1 MLQVPGFNFKP
12 VYDSVLLVWIRQ
24 TFNGLFHWSNVK
36 FFLSNLYCH
45 HGDQLVHFGNWC
57 VLRSCIITSGKASW
71 LCQISIL
78 VSSMDKRP
86 KHILIN
92 NIYAW
97 VNLNRV
103 FRLELDEYIFLW
115 LNFSIHIAWSCE
127 HKISSSQGTLLEQ
140 SSPLLRQHGLPFCP
154 CAALAPKAA
163 V

>member
-1 MLQVPGFNFKP
+1 M
-12 VYDSVLLVWIRQ
+12 
-24 TFNGLFHWSNVK
+24 
-36 FFLSNLYCH
+36 
-45 HGDQLVHFGNWC
+45 GDQLVHFGNWC

-103 FRLELDEYIFLW
+103 FRLELDEYIFYDWIFQFTSHDHVSTRYHNLKVH
-115 LNFSIHIAWSCE
+115 FSNRVRLFCGNMVFPCVHV
-127 HKISSSQGTLLEQ
+127 L
-140 SSPLLRQHGLPFCP
+140 LLR
-154 CAALAPKAA
+154 PKQLCRVIIRVVRSRWEIQAQKDTKLKETQRNSRNKCRQTEA
-163 V
+163 QIP